1 MFDFVLLCPKRWFQ
15 INSRIVRA
23 HFSSKMTLNNWKLVV
38 ETRSYIFRWRFRF
51 RRRRVCSCS
60 LLALVRQVPG
70 VIKEV
75 LMKFLLTCLDGLL
88 KIVLLPL
95 SPHSFLFLSVTL
107 YTKSLDQ
114 AKRGDL
120 KKKSSMVKLNK
131 SEVTVT
137 SHVFPLIPY
146 TGERWS

>member
-1 MFDFVLLCPKRWFQ
+1 
-15 INSRIVRA
+15 
-23 HFSSKMTLNNWKLVV
+23 
-38 ETRSYIFRWRFRF
+38 
-51 RRRRVCSCS
+51 
-60 LLALVRQVPG
+60 
-70 VIKEV
+70 
-75 LMKFLLTCLDGLL
+75 MKFLLTCLDGLL